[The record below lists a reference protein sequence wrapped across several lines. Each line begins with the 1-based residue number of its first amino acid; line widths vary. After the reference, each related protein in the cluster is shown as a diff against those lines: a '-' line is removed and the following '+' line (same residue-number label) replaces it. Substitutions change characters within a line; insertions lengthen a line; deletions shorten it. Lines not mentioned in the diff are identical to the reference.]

1 MRFFPVCLPF
11 FYPEASGG
19 KEKNRWHYV
28 FFSYHC
34 VYYFRS
40 CFLLL
45 NPSMGILDLVRIP
58 FPDFFLM
65 SFRYHYI
72 YYFFFIDKPRHF
84 SFYGYC
90 RTIINVLRIFYS
102 PYPSRRKRNVQSRL
116 IAGCCEA
123 RDSGRQRASINTF
136 PESLTSVVSQRR
148 SFKHCYYA
156 PIGFRAFVARS

>member
-1 MRFFPVCLPF
+1 MTLRFFFLPLCILF
-11 FYPEASGG
+11 Q
-19 KEKNRWHYV
+19 KL
-28 FFSYHC
+28 FSPFKSQHGDS
-34 VYYFRS
+34 RS
-40 CFLLL
+40 CAY
-45 NPSMGILDLVRIP
+45 P
-58 FPDFFLM
+58 FSRFFLM

-156 PIGFRAFVARS
+156 PIGFRAFEARS